1 MDPKKR
7 YRSGVIE
14 MLECAAVV
22 EYTRMMAPRLSK
34 ISLKMAEKEVE
45 RAFEG
50 KAPFG
55 SIIGDV
61 SSICE

>member
-1 MDPKKR
+1 M
-7 YRSGVIE
+7 IE

-22 EYTRMMAPRLSK
+22 EYTRIMVPRLSK

-50 KAPFG
+50 KALFG